1 MVEDSIVNQEVVAH
15 MLRTPGCPVR
25 VACTPP
31 ATPVM
36 TVTANAHEGDA
47 ERFRALGFNDY
58 LSKPF
63 RQSQLHTMLNRRLSP
78 AAPATGTAPGG
89 APAAPAGGDRWAV
102 LLQVLDEQA
111 LERLRELDPQGTN
124 GLIKRVLKA
133 FEGSL
138 QRLLVQLQDA
148 RRQGDHAAI
157 RHVAHTLKSSSASVG
172 ALELSRLC
180 AEIER
185 RIRQDET
192 QDLDTPLDGMIA
204 ESGRVLAV
212 LTPALDA

>member
-1 MVEDSIVNQEVVAH
+1 VIA
-15 MLRTPGCPVR
+15 
-25 VACTPP
+25 
-31 ATPVM
+31 
-36 TVTANAHEGDA
+36 VTASAPEGDA
-47 ERFRALGFNDY
+47 KRVLALGFDDD
-58 LSKPF
+58 
-63 RQSQLHTMLNRRLSP
+63 QSISSWQSRLHTMLKRRPSP
-78 AAPATGTAPGG
+78 AAPATGTASGG
-89 APAAPAGGDRWAV
+89 APAGPAAGDRWAV
-102 LLQVLDEQA
+102 LLQVLDAQA
-111 LERLRELDPQGTN
+111 LDRLRELDPQGTN
-124 GLIKRVLKA
+124 GLIVRVLKA

-148 RRQGDHAAI
+148 RRQRDHAAI

>member
-1 MVEDSIVNQEVVAH
+1 M
-15 MLRTPGCPVR
+15 
-25 VACTPP
+25 
-31 ATPVM
+31 
-36 TVTANAHEGDA
+36 
-47 ERFRALGFNDY
+47 
-58 LSKPF
+58 
-63 RQSQLHTMLNRRLSP
+63 
-78 AAPATGTAPGG
+78 
-89 APAAPAGGDRWAV
+89 
-102 LLQVLDEQA
+102 LDEQA